1 MQISKCSQTMLAYSH
16 LYDTLKFERC
26 MFIWNVI
33 IIGQCFG
40 FSTTCTLLDMVIY
53 RAEYNPDQYL
63 WESEFTLASRK
74 FKRLDLEAS
83 TDISYRG
90 FFCLSAVHDEM
101 YMAIISLI
109 LNDFDLNR
117 NLTAYKYK
125 RSYLAVQSLCSLW
138 CPRKHGSSLRH
149 LLPWKQVRLFLP
161 LFAPIYFWLACIIA
175 LMCPYLVQTAFT
187 CSTKRKKKHFILCWD
202 LWHQIWWK

>member
-1 MQISKCSQTMLAYSH
+1 MRISKCSQIVLLLNTIFWI
-16 LYDTLKFERC
+16 LYANLEC
-26 MFIWNVI
+26 I
-33 IIGQCFG
+33 IIIQYLG
-40 FSTTCTLLDMVIY
+40 FSTTCILLDLVIY

-83 TDISYRG
+83 TDINYRG

-101 YMAIISLI
+101 VMSIVSLI
-109 LNDFDLNR
+109 LADFDLYW

-138 CPRKHGSSLRH
+138 YPRKHCSSLCR
-149 LLPWKQVRLFLP
+149 LLSWKQVRDCSYHCLPPYIFNFLHV
-161 LFAPIYFWLACIIA
+161 LL
-175 LMCPYLVQTAFT
+175 L
-187 CSTKRKKKHFILCWD
+187 
-202 LWHQIWWK
+202 